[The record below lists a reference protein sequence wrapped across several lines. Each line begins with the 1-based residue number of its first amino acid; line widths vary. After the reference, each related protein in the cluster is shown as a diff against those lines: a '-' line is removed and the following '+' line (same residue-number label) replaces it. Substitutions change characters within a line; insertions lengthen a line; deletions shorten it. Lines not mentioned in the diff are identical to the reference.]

1 MEAARKIIVPL
12 DVSTTR
18 QALSIVNLLR
28 GRVGMFKIGLQL
40 FSAAGP
46 DAVRQ
51 IVATG
56 ERVFLDLKFHD
67 IPRTVGRAVREAAD
81 LGVAMLNVHV
91 SGGARMVSAAA
102 EALAERGGQRPLL
115 LGVTVLT
122 SLTQAELESTGV
134 RGSVVD
140 HVVALASMGQA
151 AGLDGVVAS
160 PHEIGPIKRACGER
174 FVVVTPGVRPAG
186 APADDQRRVMTP
198 ADAVAA
204 GADYLV
210 IGRPILEAADP
221 AASVQAI
228 AGEMSS

>member
-28 GRVGMFKIGLQL
+28 GRVGMFKVGLQL
-40 FSAAGP
+40 FSAEGP
-46 DAVRQ
+46 DGVRQ

-67 IPRTVGRAVREAAD
+67 IPRTVGLAVREAAD

-102 EALAERGGQRPLL
+102 EALAARGGQRPTL

-122 SLTQAELESTGV
+122 SLAQAELESIGV
-134 RGSVVD
+134 RASVVD
-140 HVVALASMGQA
+140 HVVALARMGQT

-160 PHEIGPIKRACGER
+160 PHEIGPIKRACGGR

-210 IGRPILEAADP
+210 IGRPILDADDP

-228 AGEMSS
+228 AGEMS

>member
-12 DVSTTR
+12 DVSTTP
-18 QALSIVNLLR
+18 QALSIVKLLR

-40 FSAAGP
+40 FSAEGP
-46 DAVRQ
+46 DGVRQ

-67 IPRTVGRAVREAAD
+67 IPRTVGLAVREAAD

-102 EALAERGGQRPLL
+102 EALAVRGGQRPTL

-122 SLTQAELESTGV
+122 SLAQDELESIGV
-134 RGSVVD
+134 RASVVD
-140 HVVALASMGQA
+140 HVVALARMGQA

-160 PHEIGPIKRACGER
+160 PHEIDPIKRACGGR

-186 APADDQRRVMTP
+186 SPADDQRRVMTP

-210 IGRPILEAADP
+210 IGRPILDAADP

-228 AGEMSS
+228 AGEMS